1 VTPRYAT
8 ASPPRRR
15 ASSSLEEFRENR
27 EYASVETRAFWR
39 WATMPTPPGVDPRSW
54 LDEDEQRVLSKAT
67 SAAGG
72 YLVPQDMETQL
83 VSAAR
88 ASSALGQVAAEFTTD
103 SGETLLVPTS
113 TAPHGVAT
121 WVAENAALV
130 AGDETFGQASL
141 GAFKANT
148 IAVASEELAE
158 DSAVPFDSYLAA
170 ELGGRLG
177 DLEDAAFSAGDGSG
191 KPLGIVH
198 ASSPYTVVNAAT
210 GSSLLYKLADVLA
223 VYKALPAA
231 YRPNASWIMHPDDFA
246 SLAGTADTAGALAFP
261 SLQFDPPALFGRPVY
276 LGAAMPTPA
285 ASAKSLA
292 FGDWK
297 RAYGIR
303 RVRGV
308 GLQKLTELY
317 SNTGQLGF
325 RAYERVDGRPLL
337 TDSARI
343 LAHSAT

>member
-1 VTPRYAT
+1 VTPRVVPHLAHG
-8 ASPPRRR
+8 
-15 ASSSLEEFRENR
+15 SSTLEEFRNHIKYDHYGPEQ
-27 EYASVETRAFWR
+27 TAFWR
-39 WATMPTPPGVDPRSW
+39 WALLPTPDPGADPREM
-54 LDEDEQRVLSKAT
+54 LDQEEQRVLSKAT
-67 SAAGG
+67 GAAGG
-72 YLVPQDMETQL
+72 YLVPQDLEAQ
-83 VSAAR
+83 VISAAR
-88 ASSALGQVAAEFTTD
+88 ASSAMGQVASEFVTD

-113 TAPHGVAT
+113 TAPHGVAS
-121 WVAENAALV
+121 WVAENAGQSAT
-130 AGDETFGQASL
+130 DETFGQASL

-148 IAVASEELAE
+148 VAIASEELAE
-158 DSAVPFDSYLAA
+158 DSAVPFDNYLGM

-177 DLEDAAFSAGDGSG
+177 DLEDTAFSVGDGSG

-198 ASSPYTVVNAAT
+198 ASSPYTVVTAAT

-223 VYKALPAA
+223 IYKALPAA
-231 YRPNASWIMHPDDFA
+231 YRPNASWVVHPDDFA
-246 SLAGTADTAGALAFP
+246 SLASTVDTAGGLVFP
-261 SLQFDPPALFGRPVY
+261 SLQYDPPSLFGRPVV

-308 GLQKLTELY
+308 GMSKLTELY

-325 RAYERVDGRPLL
+325 RAYERVDGRSLL